1 MFGRRLS
8 AATHISEPIMRKL
21 GYVAAA
27 AVLLATACTSAP
39 ADMASAGEKPFVPN
53 SLEPEAVKAADEFL
67 WLEDVWGERA
77 IAWVNQQNALTEAI
91 FKADPRYEP
100 FRKEALAIL
109 TAQDRTP
116 TPTFRADGIDNFWQD
131 ASNVR
136 GVWRH
141 TTLDSYRS
149 GSPQW
154 QTVLDIDA
162 LSKAENANWIYKGA
176 NCVGPAETRCL
187 VSLSDGGKDA
197 VVIREFDTI
206 TKSFVPDGFSIPEG
220 KHRIDWLDA
229 DTLLVA
235 TDFGPGTL
243 TESGY
248 PFIVKTLKRGQTMA

>member
-1 MFGRRLS
+1 
-8 AATHISEPIMRKL
+8 MRKL

-27 AVLLATACTSAP
+27 IALAACTSAP
-39 ADMASAGEKPFVPN
+39 LESATGEKPFMPA
-53 SLEPEAVKAADEFL
+53 SLEPAAVNAADEFL

-77 IAWVNQQNALTEAI
+77 IAWVNGQNEKTLAVL
-91 FKADPRYEP
+91 KADPRYEP

-116 TPTFRADGIDNFWQD
+116 TPTFRAGGIDNFWQD
-131 ASNVR
+131 ATNVR

-141 TTLDSYRS
+141 TTLESYRA

-162 LSKAENANWIYKGA
+162 LSKTENANWIFKGSD
-176 NCVGPAETRCL
+176 CVAPDETRCL

-197 VVIREFDTI
+197 VAIREFDTV
-206 TKSFVPDGFSIPEG
+206 TKSFVADGFNLPEG

-229 DTLLVA
+229 DTHPHRKRLPVHRENA
-235 TDFGPGTL
+235 QARSDPGAGAGSL
-243 TESGY
+243 SRLCRRRRVWRQ
-248 PFIVKTLKRGQTMA
+248 PVSLS